1 MCRIPDGMK
10 WSFSKLEAFHHCGM
24 MFKLVYLDHAE
35 KEGNGFSDY
44 GTFCHKLLEEWAKG
58 QIPDFALAEEYQER
72 YDNEVVNA
80 FPPFPRGMPQK
91 YYDQGLQY
99 FENFDGFG
107 DDYEIL
113 TVEEKFEIEID
124 GYILV
129 GIADLTL
136 RNKKTGGIVVIDHK
150 SKSKNSMKQEYET
163 FRMQLYT
170 YAMFVKQKYGVY
182 PEKLIFNMFREQ
194 NFISEDFDM
203 DMYNKT
209 RQWIVDTIHEIEACR
224 DWIISSSSFFCRY
237 VCSVFDSCPARDAV
251 LFGNKKNEE
260 E

>member
-24 MFKLVYLDHAE
+24 MFKLIYLDHAE

-72 YDNEVVNA
+72 YDDEVVNA

-99 FENFDGFG
+99 FENFDFFG

-150 SKSKNSMKQEYET
+150 SKSKNSMKKEFVTSVDEADSTVKTYT
-163 FRMQLYT
+163 FFGSFTRK
-170 YAMFVKQKYGVY
+170 V
-182 PEKLIFNMFREQ
+182 
-194 NFISEDFDM
+194 ED
-203 DMYNKT
+203 YLKT
-209 RQWIVDTIHEIEACR
+209 WRCWIHEPTAEKMKTTP
-224 DWIISSSSFFCRY
+224 WMTSEPS
-237 VCSVFDSCPARDAV
+237 
-251 LFGNKKNEE
+251 K
-260 E
+260 